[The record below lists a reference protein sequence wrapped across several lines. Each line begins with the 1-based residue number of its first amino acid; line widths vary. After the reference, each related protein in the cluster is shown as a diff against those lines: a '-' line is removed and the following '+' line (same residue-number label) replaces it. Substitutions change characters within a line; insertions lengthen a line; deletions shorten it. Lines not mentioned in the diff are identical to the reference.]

1 MPFDDIYSVADGTCG
16 DDLESQDDERPFLLS
31 SDSKDPGQD
40 SDVEVVENRPQR
52 SPYASDIVALRFSP
66 SQTLRIP
73 RQFLEKTP
81 LAARL
86 AWCEPPNEMDLG
98 SIQFDAGHV
107 IVNFLVTGR
116 YQCLKPWG
124 TTAAGKY
131 SSEFRTALRVYM
143 AAESLGLTELFNIA
157 QEEVKKAGDKL
168 SFPQIVDN
176 VHFLDPFHAHFPWIG
191 EYVQSRMVSFWEST
205 TVEQA
210 TKMTSDVLGP
220 SNLHKILISGLLKM
234 KASSRWLP
242 GHESTIR
249 DMKTPEG
256 RVEEDLAPPS
266 QMLERLKITNEN
278 MLKSIAELE
287 KVVVLLERMKEKSGS
302 SSSPKQQDEPRL
314 QMPKVTLLQ
323 ETPDLPLNKGVKE
336 VEKEAV
342 LEQCELRSLMSK
354 SLDRGFSWADQKRLN
369 LLEQKSHRR
378 ADVLNAKRDWD
389 RIDLQQEKAD
399 AAFNDAT
406 SMQGMFRE
414 VWRDGS
420 SNLREIILFR
430 ALRKRYH
437 SEKLEAMARRKAAVE
452 RYQSP
457 TSEPDQGRY
466 SETVSSEGSSCSS
479 LSTGQRTPDSGDGW
493 STAEMCLEL
502 ESHLNGRS
510 WRGCSSCRMLVME
523 TIQDMVTLPELEVS
537 ED

>member
-16 DDLESQDDERPFLLS
+16 DNLESQDDERPFLLS
-31 SDSKDPGQD
+31 SESKDPGQD
-40 SDVEVVENRPQR
+40 SDVEVVQNRPQR
-52 SPYASDIVALRFSP
+52 SLVSLFPHPNSVVQTNNTLRPYASDIVALRFSP

-98 SIQFDAGHV
+98 FIQFDAGHV

-116 YQCLKPWG
+116 YQCLEPWG

-143 AAESLGLTELFNIA
+143 AAESLGLTELFKVA
-157 QEEVKKAGDKL
+157 QDEVKKAGDKL
-168 SFPQIVDN
+168 SFPQVVDN

-191 EYVQSRMVSFWEST
+191 EYVQSRMLSFWEST
-205 TVEQA
+205 TVEEA

-234 KASSRWLP
+234 KASSKWSP

-249 DMKTPEG
+249 DMKTPGG

-266 QMLERLKITNEN
+266 QMLERLKITNEK
-278 MLKSIAELE
+278 MVKFIAELE
-287 KVVVLLERMKEKSGS
+287 KVVVLQERMKEKSGS

-323 ETPDLPLNKGVKE
+323 KTPDMPLKKGVKV
-336 VEKEAV
+336 VEQEAV

-399 AAFNDAT
+399 AAFNDAI
-406 SMQGMFRE
+406 SM
-414 VWRDGS
+414 
-420 SNLREIILFR
+420 
-430 ALRKRYH
+430 RK
-437 SEKLEAMARRKAAVE
+437 
-452 RYQSP
+452 
-457 TSEPDQGRY
+457 
-466 SETVSSEGSSCSS
+466 
-479 LSTGQRTPDSGDGW
+479 
-493 STAEMCLEL
+493 
-502 ESHLNGRS
+502 
-510 WRGCSSCRMLVME
+510 
-523 TIQDMVTLPELEVS
+523 
-537 ED
+537 